1 MYPLYVFQE
10 ELKITRNTASF
21 VKPDAISIDY
31 KVDPHKIKK
40 EIKIPVQGGLNPNI
54 LLSDK
59 ETIKK
64 EALNYLNSI

>member
-1 MYPLYVFQE
+1 ME
-10 ELKITRNTASF
+10 EL
-21 VKPDAISIDY
+21 D
-31 KVDPHKIKK
+31 KIKK

-64 EALNYLNSI
+64 EALNRLVNILLKIDTI